1 MMFGVQYLL
10 KLGIFDCDFFFVN
23 HPPHPSPALTLLNL
37 RLCSFFSFVHDADH
51 PSSARQQS
59 RCNDELRKLSSTWRW
74 WWWLAACAE
83 GTKSGTFRVSSNV
96 DDKRQAGIEENRLS
110 CTRVAVVFCTCEVA
124 LHKEALNEIQL
135 GEFFP
140 SKTADIRIFEISTTA
155 VIVRL
160 VISLQL
166 SYSLFLLWYPTI
178 EIA

>member
-1 MMFGVQYLL
+1 MMFSVQYLL
-10 KLGIFDCDFFFVN
+10 KPGIFDCDFFFVN

-37 RLCSFFSFVHDADH
+37 LLFSFFSFVHDADH

-59 RCNDELRKLSSTWRW
+59 RCNDELRKLSLTWRW

-83 GTKSGTFRVSSNV
+83 RTKSGTFRVSSNV
-96 DDKRQAGIEENRLS
+96 DDKRQGGREENRLL

-135 GEFFP
+135 GDFFRLKLLTLEFSRFP
-140 SKTADIRIFEISTTA
+140 LLLPLFA
-155 VIVRL
+155 
-160 VISLQL
+160 L
-166 SYSLFLLWYPTI
+166 SFHCNSAILLWYPTI